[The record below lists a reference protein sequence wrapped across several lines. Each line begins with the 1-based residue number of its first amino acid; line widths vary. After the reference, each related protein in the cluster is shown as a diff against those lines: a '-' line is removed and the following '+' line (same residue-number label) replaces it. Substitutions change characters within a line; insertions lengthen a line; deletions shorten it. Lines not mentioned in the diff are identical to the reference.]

1 MPNRTRKNSRSGKIQ
16 PRISSRTRAS
26 LQDLPA
32 RKRELISLQEAIY
45 QLRILLKAALN
56 KGYSYGE
63 LADLLQQKGISIS
76 VSTLRDY
83 LTSGGQQKSRITTS
97 SKPKDKSPPE
107 TLEKPSSDVE
117 VFIPSK
123 TEIASY
129 IVGRD
134 FWSAYQES
142 LREREEV
149 YRRLA
154 ES

>member
-1 MPNRTRKNSRSGKIQ
+1 M
-16 PRISSRTRAS
+16 
-26 LQDLPA
+26 QDLPA
-32 RKRELISLQEAIY
+32 RKRELISLQEEIY

-56 KGYSYGE
+56 KDYSYSE

>member
-56 KGYSYGE
+56 KGYSYSE

>member
-45 QLRILLKAALN
+45 QLRIPLKAALN
-56 KGYSYGE
+56 KGYSYSE

>member
-1 MPNRTRKNSRSGKIQ
+1 MPNRTRRNSRSSKIQ
-16 PRISSRTRAS
+16 PRIISKTRAS

-32 RKRELISLQEAIY
+32 GKQELLSLQEAIY
-45 QLRILLKAALN
+45 QLRAPLKAALT
-56 KGYSYGE
+56 KGYSYSE
-63 LADLLQQKGISIS
+63 LAGLLQQKGISIS
-76 VSTLRDY
+76 ESTLKNY
-83 LTSGGQQKSRITTS
+83 LASGSQQKSRIATS
-97 SKPKDKSPPE
+97 SKPKDKSSPE
-107 TLEKPSSDVE
+107 TLEKSSSNVE

-123 TEIASY
+123 TEIVSY
-129 IVGRD
+129 TVGRD

>member
-1 MPNRTRKNSRSGKIQ
+1 MPNQTRRNSRSGRIQ
-16 PRISSRTRAS
+16 PRIISKTRAS

-32 RKRELISLQEAIY
+32 REKELLSLQEAIY
-45 QLRILLKAALN
+45 QLRVPLEAALT
-56 KGYSYGE
+56 KGYSYSE
-63 LADLLQQKGISIS
+63 LANLLQQHEIPISA
-76 VSTLRDY
+76 STLRNY
-83 LTSGGQQKSRITTS
+83 LTSGRRQKSRITTPN
-97 SKPKDKSPPE
+97 KARDKSSPK

-117 VFIPSK
+117 VFILTK
-123 TEIASY
+123 TEISSY
-129 IVGRD
+129 TVGRD